1 MNKIT
6 RVIFGIVFSI
16 AGILHFKDEQKFR
29 AIIPTYLPFRKAAVL
44 ITGVFEVIFGLLLL
58 ARKPST
64 CLKKA
69 IIAFL
74 LAVFPANIYM
84 ARNNIP
90 LGGKELPKWALYGR
104 LPLQFVMIKMISK
117 L

>member
-1 MNKIT
+1 MNKIA
-6 RVIFGIVFSI
+6 RVVFGIVFSV
-16 AGILHFKDEQKFR
+16 AGVLHFKDEQKFR
-29 AIIPTYLPFRKAAVL
+29 AIVPSYLPFRKAAVL

-58 ARKPST
+58 TRKPSP
-64 CLKKA
+64 CLKKS

-74 LAVFPANIYM
+74 WAVFPANIYM
-84 ARNNIP
+84 ARNNMP